1 MKAFVFPGQ
10 GSQQIG
16 MGKKLYEYSE
26 VSKKLFKKAD
36 ETMQFEISKVMF
48 EGSSDDLKK
57 TKNTQPAIFIFSVIK
72 SILMK
77 NNFNPD
83 FVAGHSLGELSALT
97 SVGVLSF
104 EDGLQL
110 VKLRSSAMEESCKIL
125 NGGMAAIIECDNEII
140 EKICDETNGEVV
152 PANYNYPG
160 QLVISGI
167 KSRVEIVNKILIE
180 KGAKR
185 AIMLPVSGAFHSPLM
200 KTAQKKLEEKI
211 NEIEFNKP
219 KCKIFQNS
227 TGNMESE
234 PKKIKENLVSQIT
247 SPVKWSQS
255 IERMIKCGVN
265 KFIEIGPGNVLQGII
280 KKINKSVEVNSFE
293 L

>member
-10 GSQQIG
+10 GSQYIG
-16 MGKKLYEYSE
+16 MGKKLYEYSDI
-26 VSKKLFKKAD
+26 SKKLFKKAD
-36 ETMQFEISKVMF
+36 EIMGFEISKIMF
-48 EGSSDDLKK
+48 EGSSEDLKK

-72 SILMK
+72 SLILK

-110 VKLRSSAMEESCKIL
+110 VRLRSSAMEESCKIQD
-125 NGGMAAIIECDNEII
+125 GGMAAIIGCDNEII
-140 EKICDETNGEVV
+140 EKVCDETNGEVV

-160 QLVISGI
+160 QLVISGA
-167 KSRVEIVNKILIE
+167 KSRVEIVSKILIK

-185 AIMLPVSGAFHSPLM
+185 ALMLPVSGAFHSPLM
-200 KTAQKKLEEKI
+200 KTAQKKLEIKI
-211 NEIEFNKP
+211 NEIKFNKP
-219 KCKIFQNS
+219 KCIVFQNS
-227 TGNMESE
+227 TGNMESK
-234 PKKIKENLVSQIT
+234 PKKIKENLVNQIS
-247 SPVKWSQS
+247 SPVRWSQS
-255 IERMIKCGVN
+255 IEKMIESGVK

-280 KKINKSVEVNSFE
+280 KKINKSVNVNSFE